1 VLIASPNLLEGQ
13 KLDGS
18 MDKEGAVF
26 VNVWNH
32 NGELQFVHWACEH
45 KGDLSRCPCK
55 TGVSGQI
62 LCLHKWYVVTL
73 RTMNINLGR
82 CHHEQT
88 KVREILDQPN
98 MWHVKDMTPNPNQIK
113 LPQCH

>member
-32 NGELQFVHWACEH
+32 NGEWQFVHWACEH
-45 KGDLSRCPCK
+45 KEDLSRCPCK

-62 LCLHKWYVVTL
+62 LCLHTCNLSRFHQCKL
-73 RTMNINLGR
+73 RSRPTKMNLCNSQR
-82 CHHEQT
+82 
-88 KVREILDQPN
+88 
-98 MWHVKDMTPNPNQIK
+98 K
-113 LPQCH
+113 LPQCLRKILT